1 MAPLVS
7 SMLNVKNRKETLMRL
22 ILPTILALLALTSPV
37 AAQLSLPG
45 PASNLPPVGD
55 VVNDVTGQVSST
67 LGQTEAAL
75 QAEARAL
82 LRTRDRALSRLLRQ
96 NRDVIERD
104 REGNLARRGEL
115 IAVGL
120 NEPFRFALIEAGFT
134 AIERETI
141 EGLDITVTR
150 LRVPEGMELAQ
161 AQELAAE
168 LAPGVEFSPDNL
180 HYQSGVAGE
189 AVTALPVM
197 LQSAASIGVEVGVI
211 DGAPGAA
218 VRVLSEK
225 GFARGAPKP
234 SDHGSAVASLLRNAG
249 VARIRVAD
257 VYGDDPAGGN
267 ALALAR
273 ALGWLTQSGSKVVTV
288 SLVGPRN
295 ALVERAV
302 AEAQSRGVVVVAAVG
317 NDGPAAPP
325 AYPASYSGVVAVTGV
340 DRSERALIE
349 AGRALHLDYAAPG
362 DRVYALDGSG
372 RIKRWRGTS
381 FATPLVA
388 ARIAAALGRGGNWRA
403 RTDAEARDLG
413 ARGHDD
419 TYGRGLLCEA
429 CAKRN

>member
-22 ILPTILALLALTSPV
+22 ILPTILALIALASPV

-45 PASNLPPVGD
+45 PTSNLPPVGD

-67 LGQTEAAL
+67 LGQTTAAL
-75 QAEARAL
+75 EAEARAL

-150 LRVPEGMELAQ
+150 LRVPEDMELAQ

-180 HYQSGVAGE
+180 HYQSGMSGE

-197 LQSAASIGVEVGVI
+197 LQSAAFIGVEVGVI

-225 GFARGAPKP
+225 GSARCAE
-234 SDHGSAVASLLRNAG
+234 
-249 VARIRVAD
+249 
-257 VYGDDPAGGN
+257 
-267 ALALAR
+267 
-273 ALGWLTQSGSKVVTV
+273 TF
-288 SLVGPRN
+288 GPRQ
-295 ALVERAV
+295 R
-302 AEAQSRGVVVVAAVG
+302 SRE
-317 NDGPAAPP
+317 PAA
-325 AYPASYSGVVAVTGV
+325 
-340 DRSERALIE
+340 
-349 AGRALHLDYAAPG
+349 
-362 DRVYALDGSG
+362 
-372 RIKRWRGTS
+372 KRWRC
-381 FATPLVA
+381 ADP
-388 ARIAAALGRGGNWRA
+388 RGRCLWR
-403 RTDAEARDLG
+403 
-413 ARGHDD
+413 
-419 TYGRGLLCEA
+419 
-429 CAKRN
+429 